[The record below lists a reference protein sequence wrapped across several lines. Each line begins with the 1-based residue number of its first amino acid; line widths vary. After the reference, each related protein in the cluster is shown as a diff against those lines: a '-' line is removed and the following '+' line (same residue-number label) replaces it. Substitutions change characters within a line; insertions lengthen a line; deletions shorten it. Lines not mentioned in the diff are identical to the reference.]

1 MASRKI
7 PNLPS
12 YPSLSSSS
20 SSSLVC
26 NATVSASSSK
36 ASSLNSSHFPS
47 HFMFG
52 TASSAYQYEGGAR
65 EGGKGPSI
73 WDTYTQTHQELVK
86 DRSNGDVAV
95 DSYNRYQEDIEI
107 MKTMGFNAYRF
118 SFAWSRL
125 LPSNANL
132 PSIVSPLYIYLF
144 YSKVVGWI
152 SAGKLSGGV
161 NKQGVDYY
169 NNLIDS
175 LLSNGMQPFVTLF
188 HWDTPQGLEDEY
200 GGFLSSNIVED
211 FEDYAEVCF
220 REFGDRVKHWITF
233 NEPWTFSSGGYAGG
247 PLRIAPF
254 RCSHWQLDDSTGGDS
269 GTEPY
274 VTAHHQLLAHAA
286 AVNLYRLKY
295 QATQNGVIGIS
306 NVSHWFLPLSDS
318 KEDEEAAQR
327 AVEFMYGWFMDPI
340 FHGDYPEIMKSY
352 IGSRL
357 PQFSSHQSDLLKG
370 SFDFI
375 GLNYYTASYASNHPQ
390 FDPQRPCMF
399 SDRRLKLSDERNGV
413 LIGPRVGSGW
423 VYDYPRGFEQ
433 LLNYTKTR
441 YNDPV
446 IYITENGVYD
456 STDESSPKEEAL
468 QDVSRVSYFQGHLE
482 AVHNAIKKGVKVK
495 GYFAWSLLDNFEW
508 SAGYSLRFGLVHID
522 FKNGLQRHPKLSAF
536 WFQNFLRQNRPIENS
551 LNLSSQNLQLVD
563 STY

>member
-1 MASRKI
+1 MAS
-7 PNLPS
+7 L
-12 YPSLSSSS
+12 
-20 SSSLVC
+20 
-26 NATVSASSSK
+26 SASSSK

-52 TASSAYQYEGGAR
+52 TASSAYQCNFPFFNSFLLVSSWA
-65 EGGKGPSI
+65 
-73 WDTYTQTHQELVK
+73 ELVK

>member
-1 MASRKI
+1 MKEGQE
-7 PNLPS
+7 
-12 YPSLSSSS
+12 
-20 SSSLVC
+20 
-26 NATVSASSSK
+26 K
-36 ASSLNSSHFPS
+36 AARGLA
-47 HFMFG
+47 FG
-52 TASSAYQYEGGAR
+52 TLTLKHIQVNQLPTSQFPANWFTVQFPFQTAFFLFFSSWA
-65 EGGKGPSI
+65 
-73 WDTYTQTHQELVK
+73 ELVK

-95 DSYNRYQEDIEI
+95 DSYNRYLEDIEI

-125 LPSNANL
+125 LPT
-132 PSIVSPLYIYLF
+132 
-144 YSKVVGWI
+144 
-152 SAGKLSGGV
+152 GKLSGGV

-433 LLNYTKTR
+433 LLTYTKTR

-482 AVHNAIKKGVKVK
+482 AVHNAIKKGVKVQ

-551 LNLSSQNLQLVD
+551 LDLSSQNLQLMD